1 MPSLIDLRR
10 RIRAVKNTQQITKAM
25 KMVAASKLRRAQ
37 ERIVNARPYA
47 VQMQRVMS
55 SVATRVDPSIHP
67 RLIVRERGP
76 ESKTLVV
83 VVTADKRLCG
93 SVNTNVIKA
102 AGAFIAHTTEQCRLG
117 LVGRKG
123 RDFFGR
129 RGFGVMFEQIGI
141 FQKLRYQDAQTIAQL
156 AIDAFTS
163 GDADRVM
170 LTYNEFKSVMSQ
182 RVVVDQL
189 LPIARAEID
198 DTSMT
203 ATAAERGER
212 LRPAPSEQSRGAA
225 SGGGAPRAGDE
236 AAPAERDRGAGAPA
250 PGVNNVDYLYE
261 PSAQEIFNQLLPRY
275 IEVQIYRAL
284 PESNAA
290 FFAAQMTAM
299 DTATKNS
306 ADMIANL
313 TLYMNKVRQA
323 AITREIIEVVSGA
336 EAL

>member
-47 VQMQRVMS
+47 VQMQRVLH
-55 SVATRVDPSIHP
+55 SVATRVNPSIHP
-67 RLIVRERGP
+67 LLTVRTPRSDSTALLI
-76 ESKTLVV
+76 
-83 VVTADKRLCG
+83 VVTADKGLCG
-93 SVNTNVIKA
+93 TFNTNVIKA
-102 AGAFIAHTTEQCRLG
+102 AGAHILESTTPITLG

-129 RGFGVMFEQIGI
+129 RGYQIAFELVGI
-141 FQKLRYQDAQTIAQL
+141 FQKLSYDAAREIAKV
-156 AIDAFTS
+156 AIEAFLS
-163 GDADRVM
+163 GDVDRVA
-170 LTYNEFKSVMSQ
+170 LVYNEFRSVISQ
-182 RVVVDQL
+182 RVVIDQM
-189 LPIARAEID
+189 LPIGRAD
-198 DTSMT
+198 VD
-203 ATAAERGER
+203 
-212 LRPAPSEQSRGAA
+212 AP
-225 SGGGAPRAGDE
+225 AGDVT
-236 AAPAERDRGAGAPA
+236 AK
-250 PGVNNVDYLYE
+250 VDYLYE
-261 PSAQEIFNQLLPRY
+261 PAPQEIFDVLLPRY
-275 IEVQIYRAL
+275 VEVQVYRAL
-284 PESNAA
+284 LESNAA

-306 ADMIANL
+306 GEMIANL

>member
-37 ERIVNARPYA
+37 ERIINARPYA
-47 VQMQRVMS
+47 SQMQRVLS

-67 RLIVRERGP
+67 LLTVREPRP
-76 ESKTLVV
+76 DSKTLVI
-83 VVTADKRLCG
+83 VVTGDKGLCG
-93 SVNTNVIKA
+93 SFNTNAIKA
-102 AGAFIAHTTEQCRLG
+102 GAAYIVESPQKCMLG

-129 RGFGVMFEQIGI
+129 RGFAVLFEQVGI
-141 FQKLRYQDAQTIAQL
+141 FQKLRYEDARVIAQT
-156 AIDAFTS
+156 AIDAFVA
-163 GDADRVM
+163 GDVDRVV
-170 LTYNEFKSVMSQ
+170 LVYNEFRSVMTQ

-189 LPIARAEID
+189 LPIGREEVDGAS
-198 DTSMT
+198 T
-203 ATAAERGER
+203 
-212 LRPAPSEQSRGAA
+212 PAPNQI
-225 SGGGAPRAGDE
+225 
-236 AAPAERDRGAGAPA
+236 
-250 PGVNNVDYLYE
+250 DYLYE
-261 PSAQEIFNQLLPRY
+261 PSPQEIFDQLLPRF
-275 IEVQIYRAL
+275 IEVQVYRAL
-284 PESNAA
+284 LESNAA

-306 ADMIANL
+306 GEMIANL